1 MATTRRTTL
10 LLITLLSAS
19 VFSCRPAC
27 PIAACQVR
35 MVHPHGEQDYRGR
48 PFWKKQNP
56 KMGQDL
62 DKTSQEKSPNRRDRS
77 RNKH

>member
-1 MATTRRTTL
+1 MAKKRQLFVLSFALISATL
-10 LLITLLSAS
+10 
-19 VFSCRPAC
+19 VSCKPTC

-35 MVHPHGEQDYRGR
+35 MVHPHGPGEYKGR

-62 DKTSQEKSPNRRDRS
+62 DKTSREKASRKSDKS
-77 RNKH
+77 RNKQ